1 MHTEHLLQLPATD
14 EPIEKVE
21 SNQPGGQPQNPGVA
35 SPGTAVSPTLGRSG
49 SPAVAVSAKT
59 IIANERTSIAERR
72 GGAQQPPRAARLHLA
87 LPQHRRELRRVVMPR
102 ADPVLA
108 KVYHE
113 PERVAH
119 DEQRQRAGHRAH
131 GPQEPALVLLAR
143 ALGHALE
150 EPRLHLGAPALAVAL
165 ER

>member
-1 MHTEHLLQLPATD
+1 MFD
-14 EPIEKVE
+14 F
-21 SNQPGGQPQNPGVA
+21 
-35 SPGTAVSPTLGRSG
+35 R
-49 SPAVAVSAKT
+49 
-59 IIANERTSIAERR
+59 ERR

-102 ADPVLA
+102 ADPVLP

-131 GPQEPALVLLAR
+131 GPQEPALMLLAR